1 MRHMSQEVGVLGV
14 SHECVAKA
22 SKYPYY
28 MRLVSQ
34 NYLLCV
40 NTYLSIHRY
49 SQNINVWQNS
59 QNINVYSSLGAAEMR
74 PDIY

>member
-1 MRHMSQEVGVLGV
+1 MREYLCEVMKVELHMCDHANRHAVVISRLHMSQEVGVLGV

-22 SKYPYY
+22 SNYPYY

-40 NTYLSIHRY
+40 NT
-49 SQNINVWQNS
+49 
-59 QNINVYSSLGAAEMR
+59 
-74 PDIY
+74 